1 MKSAR
6 GFTLIELLIVVAII
20 GIVAAIASASVM
32 RARSVAN
39 ETSSIAGLRAIVSA
53 QTEYSAVCANGGYAD
68 QLLTLGIAPP
78 GGGLGFLSPDLTT
91 GAVVT
96 KSGFDTTMAAGAGA
110 IVLPG
115 DCNGTPTVSTYIAT
129 ATPVSFG
136 VTGNRSFATTP
147 AGTIWQLFSA
157 VPPVEPFAAPASPVQ

>member
-39 ETSSIAGLRAIVSA
+39 ETSSIAGLRSIVSA
-53 QTEYSAVCANGGYAD
+53 QTEYSAVCGNGGYAD
-68 QLLTLGIAPP
+68 LLPTLAVPPP
-78 GGGLGFLSPDLTT
+78 GGGLGFLSPDLTS
-91 GAVVT
+91 APVVT

-110 IVLPG
+110 VVLAP
-115 DCNGTPTVSTYIAT
+115 DCNGTQTVTSYIAT
-129 ATPVSFG
+129 ATPVTFG
-136 VTGNRSFATTP
+136 TSGNRSFATTP

-157 VPPVEPFAAPASPVQ
+157 VPPAEPFAAPASPVQ